1 MKFKGAKYPV
11 LIAPTHIPELCAFE
25 VCGARGGRE
34 GRMCIFLGGVHR
46 PAEARARC
54 CCSLLHTRAPPHLTL
69 ACAQV
74 TDTGI
79 VVGSAITISKLMEGC
94 TKLAASLPP
103 QQAPTF
109 KCARS
114 TRGVGGVRRGSLR
127 AAGGKEGR
135 SDPSPARP
143 RLAPIQ
149 TTPLPPPSLPPTPL
163 PPSLPGLWWSRPAG
177 LRAPLSATPPRWEAT
192 SAPPRPSPTSIRCG
206 WQRALSLCC
215 WARARVRGVGG
226 GGGVRVGGW
235 VRGSG
240 AEVHCLLGCAG
251 ASVRR
256 GWGRSCLPLERTH
269 THTHS
274 PHARTH
280 AHTRT
285 LTPRT
290 QASAASRLQS
300 SSWATARLT
309 CSLTRSCTRW
319 VGD

>member
-1 MKFKGAKYPV
+1 
-11 LIAPTHIPELCAFE
+11 
-25 VCGARGGRE
+25 
-34 GRMCIFLGGVHR
+34 MCIFLGGVHR

-163 PPSLPGLWWSRPAG
+163 PPSLPPRAVVEQARWFAGPPIRNTASLGGNICTASPISDLNPVWMAAGAEFVLLGEGTGERSGGWGWS
-177 LRAPLSATPPRWEAT
+177 E
-192 SAPPRPSPTSIRCG
+192 
-206 WQRALSLCC
+206 
-215 WARARVRGVGG
+215 
-226 GGGVRVGGW
+226 GGW
-235 VRGSG
+235 VGEG
-240 AEVHCLLGCAG
+240 E
-251 ASVRR
+251 
-256 GWGRSCLPLERTH
+256 WG
-269 THTHS
+269 
-274 PHARTH
+274 
-280 AHTRT
+280 
-285 LTPRT
+285 
-290 QASAASRLQS
+290 
-300 SSWATARLT
+300 
-309 CSLTRSCTRW
+309 
-319 VGD
+319 